1 MKKVRLVA
9 CILALSATFS
19 FAAAPFAVG
28 AAPKGD
34 AAEVANKI
42 IKRNFPAC
50 KKVVRAS
57 RRPDGS
63 ISASCDGMEYLVFTV
78 FNPKEGRTIELA
90 LNCSAAKQ
98 HLNVSC

>member
-1 MKKVRLVA
+1 MTIVRLVA
-9 CILALSATFS
+9 CFLTLSTAFA
-19 FAAAPFAVG
+19 FAASPFAVG

-34 AAEVANKI
+34 AAAVANKI

-50 KKVVRAS
+50 KKVVQAS

-63 ISASCDGMEYLVFTV
+63 ISASCDGMDYLVFTV